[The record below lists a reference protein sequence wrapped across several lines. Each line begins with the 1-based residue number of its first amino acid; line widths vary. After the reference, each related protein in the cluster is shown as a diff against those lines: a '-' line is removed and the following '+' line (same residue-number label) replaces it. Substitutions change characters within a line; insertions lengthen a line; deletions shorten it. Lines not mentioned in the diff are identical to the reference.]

1 MAIKQLSNIAYIGN
15 ISHVCSVHIN
25 NRTLTE
31 SLQEPQD
38 SQATQDISWHK
49 LSATKFIHNNVQY
62 VIIYNSLKHEHVAK
76 LCHISYKN
84 K

>member
-25 NRTLTE
+25 SRTLTE

-38 SQATQDISWHK
+38 EQGTQDISRHK
-49 LSATKFIHNNVQY
+49 SSTPKLIHNTVQY
-62 VIIYNSLKHEHVAK
+62 EII
-76 LCHISYKN
+76 
-84 K
+84 